1 MAIIIASDI
10 KNLKPWINA
19 LKKTDPAL
27 KVITADQVEDP
38 SEVEFVLAWNYPHG
52 LLNNYPRVKTVS
64 SMGAGVDHILADPW
78 LPENVNIVRI
88 ADPRMSEDMYEF
100 TLAAIMNRLRML
112 TAYREMQLQG
122 IWKKNLYRRISDV
135 RIGVMGTGII
145 GNHIAERLQASG
157 FMVSGWK
164 RSPVLSATYK
174 IYYGTVQLRNFL
186 AGSDILVCVLP
197 LTPETE
203 GILNRENMQLLPQ
216 NAWIINLGRGA
227 HIVDEDLISVLDSG
241 HLDGASLDVFRDE
254 PLASGH
260 PFWKHR
266 KIYLTPHIASLPFPE
281 SVAPQIVENYRNTI
295 NNDPLINTVNRD
307 QGY

>member
-1 MAIIIASDI
+1 
-10 KNLKPWINA
+10 
-19 LKKTDPAL
+19 
-27 KVITADQVEDP
+27 
-38 SEVEFVLAWNYPHG
+38 
-52 LLNNYPRVKTVS
+52 
-64 SMGAGVDHILADPW
+64 VDHILADPW
-78 LPENVNIVRI
+78 LPENINIVRI
-88 ADPRMSEDMYEF
+88 ADLRMSEDMYEF
-100 TLAAIMNRLRML
+100 TLAVIMNRLRML

-122 IWKKNLYRRISDV
+122 AWKKKLYRRISDV
-135 RIGVMGTGII
+135 RIGIMGTGVI

-164 RSPVLSATYK
+164 RSPISSALYK
-174 IYYGTVQLRNFL
+174 IYYGAVQLRNFL

-203 GILNRENMQLLPQ
+203 GILNRENMQLLPK

-227 HIVDEDLISVLDSG
+227 HIVDEDLISLLDSG

-254 PLASGH
+254 PLPSGH
-260 PFWKHR
+260 SFWKHG

-295 NNDPLINTVNRD
+295 NNKPLINTVNRD